1 VQLTTGKGI
10 QTRCLECGA
19 VSSDHWSVW
28 VSSTLEIGISSL
40 GAPKQLSAF
49 FSACSRGF
57 ARLAA
62 PVLPPLFRAAEFLCV
77 VSHNDDVEQAC
88 TKRSRAVWEEA
99 RRRGIPMQQFF
110 VLGLPTEFF
119 EADIY
124 GTRRVFYS
132 LPVPSMLRSG
142 ALWADDKHLLKNKLR
157 SEGVAAPASYSTTTL
172 RGAQAALEQ
181 LGTACVK
188 PRTGS
193 NGRHTFP
200 HVSTAEELAQA
211 FASAKK
217 LCRWVVVEQHLE
229 GNVGRATCVNG
240 QMIGFLESKYPTVVG
255 DGRSTVRELVE
266 RENKNKPARVAD
278 IEITPLHE
286 RYIERRGY
294 TPDSVLEKGKT
305 LPLVYWA
312 GRLSGGRTWEHGTNI
327 HPKLKKEIERA
338 ARLTKIPVIGFDLII
353 QDPKQSPEK
362 QAWGIIEANSLPW
375 IDLHL
380 EPLYGTHINVAAHV
394 WDLWEQPHTQKAP
407 AIAENF

>member
-1 VQLTTGKGI
+1 MQLTVGKGI
-10 QTRCLECGA
+10 QKYCSECGA
-19 VSSDHWSVW
+19 VSADHWSVW

-40 GAPKQLSAF
+40 GAPTRLSAF

-57 ARLAA
+57 ARLVA
-62 PVLPPLFRAAEFLCV
+62 PVLPPLFRAAEFLHV
-77 VSHNDDVEQAC
+77 VSRNDDLEQAC
-88 TKRSRAVWEEA
+88 TKRSRAVWQEA
-99 RRRGIPMQQFF
+99 RLRGIPMQQFF
-110 VLGLPTEFF
+110 VFGIPTEFF
-119 EADIY
+119 EANIF
-124 GTRRVFYS
+124 GMMRIFYS
-132 LPVPSMLRSG
+132 LPIPPIYRAG
-142 ALWADDKHLLKNKLR
+142 TLWADDKHLLKQKFK
-157 SEGVAAPASYSTTTL
+157 EAGVAAPLSFSVSTLHQAS
-172 RGAQAALEQ
+172 AALKQ

-200 HVSTAEELAQA
+200 HVSTSAELVKA

-217 LCRWVVVEQHLE
+217 LCHWVAIEQHLE

-255 DGRSTVRELVE
+255 DGSSTVRELVE
-266 RENKNKPARVAD
+266 RENKNKPVRVED

-286 RYIERRGY
+286 CYVERRGY
-294 TPDSVLEKGKT
+294 TLDSVLEKGKM

-312 GRLSGGRTWEHGTNI
+312 GRLSGGRTWEHGTDI
-327 HPKLKKEIERA
+327 HPELKKEIERA
-338 ARLTKIPVIGFDLII
+338 ARLTKLPVVGFDLII
-353 QDPKQSPEK
+353 QNPKESPQS
-362 QAWGIIEANSLPW
+362 QMWGIIEANSLPW

-380 EPLYGTHINVAAHV
+380 EPLYGTPVHVAKHL